1 MDLLHRQSCLLLVK
15 GSGVRILRYRVNLKN
30 SESTV
35 IIVGI
40 GKCERSNLSLA
51 LDKAFISPLPG
62 CKSGHILLV
71 AVVKTRLVSKEPKV
85 VVAGEDFFV
94 LGQISDKKLLTKSV
108 FFIGG

>member
-1 MDLLHRQSCLLLVK
+1 MSGSLVEAK
-15 GSGVRILRYRVNLKN
+15 YNYTILRYRVNQKI
-30 SESTV
+30 SESRV

-85 VVAGEDFFV
+85 VVAGEDFLSSARF
-94 LGQISDKKLLTKSV
+94 LTKN
-108 FFIGG
+108 F